1 MKNTAEIKKEN
12 QRRIWEILRDGL
24 PHTKQEAAR
33 ITGLSPA
40 TCNTILNE
48 LKQEGQVLG
57 EKKRSGEVGRASV
70 AYILNRDYENFLCI
84 GFELI
89 QGRRSIFWRVLTA
102 TCEIL
107 DQGRDYLEKITCQ
120 DVEDKI
126 RELKEKF
133 PNMRAAAMGTPSVA
147 DKGWIHH
154 CDLPEFDNVPVMEIL
169 EKKFHF
175 PVHLENDMHY
185 KVYGY
190 YLKECSREDT
200 VTILNYPSHVLP
212 GMGTVVEGKVIKGWN
227 QFAGMVGF
235 LPYGVSREEQ
245 IDRLVPGSYLPFLS
259 KGAASVIP
267 LLNPRILVFTGD
279 LVEEE
284 HIEKIRKYCAKTVP
298 EAYLPEFVRVP
309 DITEYYFAGMF
320 ERAVEE
326 RWRTRS

>member
-1 MKNTAEIKKEN
+1 
-12 QRRIWEILRDGL
+12 
-24 PHTKQEAAR
+24 
-33 ITGLSPA
+33 
-40 TCNTILNE
+40 
-48 LKQEGQVLG
+48 
-57 EKKRSGEVGRASV
+57 
-70 AYILNRDYENFLCI
+70 
-84 GFELI
+84 
-89 QGRRSIFWRVLTA
+89 
-102 TCEIL
+102 
-107 DQGRDYLEKITCQ
+107 
-120 DVEDKI
+120 
-126 RELKEKF
+126 
-133 PNMRAAAMGTPSVA
+133 MRAAAMGTPSVA
-147 DKGWIHH
+147 DKGWIRH
-154 CDLPEFDNVPVMEIL
+154 CDLPEFDNVPVVEIL

-235 LPYGVSREEQ
+235 LPYGVSRKEQ
-245 IDRLVPGSYLPFLS
+245 IDRLVLGSYLPFLS

>member
-1 MKNTAEIKKEN
+1 M
-12 QRRIWEILRDGL
+12 
-24 PHTKQEAAR
+24 
-33 ITGLSPA
+33 
-40 TCNTILNE
+40 
-48 LKQEGQVLG
+48 G

-70 AYILNRDYENFLCI
+70 AYMLNRDYESFLCI

-102 TCEIL
+102 TGEIL

-120 DVEDKI
+120 NVEDKI

-133 PNMRAAAMGTPSVA
+133 PNMRGAAMGTPVWQTKAGSATVIFRSLIMCRWWRSWR
-147 DKGWIHH
+147 KNFI
-154 CDLPEFDNVPVMEIL
+154 
-169 EKKFHF
+169 F

-190 YLKECSREDT
+190 YLRECSREDT

-235 LPYGVSREEQ
+235 LPYGVSRKEQ
-245 IDRLVPGSYLPFLS
+245 IDCLVPGSYLPFLS

-284 HIEKIRKYCAKTVP
+284 HIGKIREYCSRTVP

-320 ERAVEE
+320 ERAIEE
-326 RWRTRS
+326 KWRTRP